1 MEDLGILAGPDD
13 DEPPPAKKPQERRK
27 RNEVTGTAAKE
38 ERQEKKRTEMKD
50 NSRKPMSRGRQLW
63 RALYP
68 IGMHYLISVAV
79 EPASHRHHVDLRG
92 HTGIPSVSG

>member
-1 MEDLGILAGPDD
+1 
-13 DEPPPAKKPQERRK
+13 
-27 RNEVTGTAAKE
+27 
-38 ERQEKKRTEMKD
+38 MKD

-79 EPASHRHHVDLRG
+79 AVAGAYALTLWYTMHMAGASSEEILYRVAKGACCSPASRRSARAYRHTFCFGLTAKG
-92 HTGIPSVSG
+92 EKQKKNSCLL